1 MANESTVFPQIIR
14 PTYDPSDAFPKMV
27 SDAKN
32 AARQI
37 KGEFDSATGK
47 IFKTDAQSGVFAGMA
62 REASQ
67 LRAALDPLY
76 AAQQRFNQAM
86 DSTDNLFRSGIISQ
100 REHVSATRLYREELQ
115 RANAA
120 LFANAN
126 AQKLAQSVPT
136 GRIRQ
141 ATGAERLVAGDA
153 SIDRAALAAT
163 TLDQVLARVATKGP
177 QVQAALT
184 SAAKASAAAMDEA
197 NRAAQ
202 KLAQSLEAEAAKA
215 ARELALETDRLAKEA
230 AILRGQLDPLYV
242 AQVRFDQEMNRAD
255 DLLRAGTISQREYAM
270 ATQAS
275 RDALQQANA
284 AIHGVA
290 EGARAG
296 TTANH
301 LMANSTRG
309 LRQASVQAGQQLQ
322 DIAISIYSGQRAS
335 VVFAQQLPQLA
346 FALTSLEGSTNKTL
360 SKIGTFATFLSGPW
374 GLAVGL
380 AVGALGMLASEYFSA
395 GEASDK
401 AKNKSYDFAKA
412 LDVTKLSAEQLVDAM
427 KQLVEETERA
437 IQSQDALV
445 DSRANNAKISEAQAR
460 SELAR
465 INAALSEANKA
476 NTFVGRQIGTAPA
489 PGVIEALEAKAKQLN
504 DVISNAKVA
513 SVNAQIAQ
521 TQRNVAESLDETT
534 AAQGRYNRE
543 VAKLIELRQK
553 YEDVPL
559 GGRQA
564 GIDQAEF
571 DNRYKALTRAYEAEK
586 KLLSQ
591 RKQNVKNVRGDLVDI
606 GLPFSASKISS
617 GYGARVAP
625 TKGASTNHLGVDFAM
640 AEGTPIR
647 ATMDGIVQFARNIR
661 GYGNQ
666 LRLGLGAGTE
676 QRFSHL
682 SKFNVDEGQ
691 KVSKGDILGFVG
703 KTGTATG
710 SHLHYEVL
718 VNGKKVDPT
727 KRLFGVDSGYVEKTG
742 DAAERKAAQAAEAAQ
757 RLAEFGRDA
766 RVQIEQM
773 KSALAETPPA
783 LQAAARETERLDDLA
798 ASIRDKLPAGATEML
813 AEIEKLKVA
822 AQELADGPF
831 RDMLKSA
838 AERAEIEKVLIEG
851 GEFEAEVKRRVLD
864 LERQQGALDEK
875 RINTIRAIVLEERAR
890 ARLIEKQEVARR
902 RELDYLEQTQN
913 NIRQTTY
920 ELLKGDGF
928 KAIGNLFKRQFDLV
942 VQQMADSITES
953 LFGDAFRDAKDKAMG
968 FDKVK
973 EASLRVAA
981 SSNIAA
987 DALNA
992 LADAAH
998 NASGAMDPA
1007 NDNEHDVAKQV
1018 AEISDE
1024 IIVTARSMRETLKDT
1039 LNRIGK
1045 SLLGDKFFTKMQGLL
1060 KGGMEAVAYGQFG
1073 SGILRS
1079 VGVKQSKTGASIG
1092 GLAGGVIGGPV
1103 GAIIGGI
1110 IGGTIGGLFKKT
1122 PKGNVV
1128 ISNSGTTVS
1137 GSSKLS
1143 SGLQSLGSGVS
1154 DTLSSIAEQL
1164 GGTVGGYSVS
1174 VRQKG
1179 KKYYVNGQK
1188 FKDPEEAARAAL
1200 LSAIQ
1205 NGAVQGITQG
1215 AQNLLRA
1222 GQDVEK
1228 QLSKAVKFQNV
1239 FKELRSLKDPVGAAI
1254 TELNNEFTS
1263 LISIFNEAG
1272 ASAQEFADLE
1282 ELYGLKRAEAIKSAT
1297 EQMTGALKSLI
1308 DEMTIGDNGLSLR
1321 DRLANARA
1329 AFNPLASDVQSGK
1342 KVDYDAFAE
1351 AARALLDVQRQL
1363 SGSGGDYFKTF
1374 NEILSLSQT
1383 ALAGQQNVVSI
1394 ASAAGSPFAGVSTA
1408 EAVYSPIVGAL
1419 NDQSQMM
1426 LVQLL
1431 SLNTTSQK
1439 LVDAMNAANANGTGF
1454 YANYAT
1460 GTTYF

>member
-27 SDAKN
+27 NDAKN

-47 IFKTDAQSGVFAGMA
+47 IFKTDAQSGVFAGLS
-62 REASQ
+62 REAAQ
-67 LRAALDPLY
+67 LRTAIDPLY

-86 DSTDNLFRSGIISQ
+86 DSADNLHRAGIISQ
-100 REHVSATRLYREELQ
+100 REHTTATRLYREELQ
-115 RANAA
+115 R
-120 LFANAN
+120 
-126 AQKLAQSVPT
+126 
-136 GRIRQ
+136 
-141 ATGAERLVAGDA
+141 
-153 SIDRAALAAT
+153 
-163 TLDQVLARVATKGP
+163 
-177 QVQAALT
+177 
-184 SAAKASAAAMDEA
+184 
-197 NRAAQ
+197 
-202 KLAQSLEAEAAKA
+202 
-215 ARELALETDRLAKEA
+215 
-230 AILRGQLDPLYV
+230 
-242 AQVRFDQEMNRAD
+242 
-255 DLLRAGTISQREYAM
+255 
-270 ATQAS
+270 
-275 RDALQQANA
+275 ANA

-346 FALTSLEGSTNKTL
+346 FALTALEGSTNKAHAM
-360 SKIGTFATFLSGPW
+360 IGRFATFLAGPW
-374 GLAVGL
+374 GLLVGGAVGILGTL
-380 AVGALGMLASEYFSA
+380 AYELLNTEESS
-395 GEASDK
+395 SK
-401 AKNKSYDFAKA
+401 AEKGTKS
-412 LDVTKLSAEQLVDAM
+412 L
-427 KQLVEETERA
+427 TERIKEQNTA
-437 IQSQDALV
+437 LRENLQLQGEKVRLELEQARRSSTDNTRQISIIQKGIDAL
-445 DSRANNAKISEAQAR
+445 RADLNAAPNDQIRNINGPAARGRVREVVEAQIKEFEAAKRKLADAQKLAEESIGFAQISAADRRIAGRVDPRVAETNRYEDALSSLRKEMMKPGGVFDDKVYERSALALKKDHLAR
-460 SELAR
+460 MAVLDTQSKSVSSRSKQQVLSDFKSELESR
-465 INAALSEANKA
+465 GIS
-476 NTFVGRQIGTAPA
+476 
-489 PGVIEALEAKAKQLN
+489 
-504 DVISNAKVA
+504 VISTTRSA
-513 SVNAQIAQ
+513 SQQN
-521 TQRNVAESLDETT
+521 SLFR
-534 AAQGRYNRE
+534 QG
-543 VAKLIELRQK
+543 LT
-553 YEDVPL
+553 PL
-559 GGRQA
+559 DG
-564 GIDQAEF
+564 
-571 DNRYKALTRAYEAEK
+571 Y
-586 KLLSQ
+586 
-591 RKQNVKNVRGDLVDI
+591 
-606 GLPFSASKISS
+606 SKISRHQSSQAVDVDKRTHNDRLAMEAAQAAGLRGFKIVTES
-617 GYGARVAP
+617 GGRKHYEW
-625 TKGASTNHLGVDFAM
+625 KGAGKSGEVDVAG
-640 AEGTPIR
+640 AE
-647 ATMDGIVQFARNIR
+647 A
-661 GYGNQ
+661 
-666 LRLGLGAGTE
+666 
-676 QRFSHL
+676 S
-682 SKFNVDEGQ
+682 
-691 KVSKGDILGFVG
+691 
-703 KTGTATG
+703 
-710 SHLHYEVL
+710 
-718 VNGKKVDPT
+718 
-727 KRLFGVDSGYVEKTG
+727 
-742 DAAERKAAQAAEAAQ
+742 ERKAAQAAEAAQ

-773 KSALAETPPA
+773 KAALAETPPA

-798 ASIRDKLPAGATEML
+798 ASIKDKLPAGATEML
-813 AEIEKLKVA
+813 AEIEKLKVS

-851 GEFEAEVKRRVLD
+851 GEFEAEVKRRVVD

-875 RINTIRAIVLEERAR
+875 RVNTIRAIVSEERAR

-902 RELDYLEQTQN
+902 RELDYLQQTQD

-942 VQQMADSITES
+942 VQQMADAITES

-992 LADAAH
+992 LASAANH
-998 NASGAMDPA
+998 ASDSMDPA
-1007 NDNEHDVAKQV
+1007 NDNGHDVADQAQK
-1018 AEISDE
+1018 ALGEIV
-1024 IIVTARSMRETLKDT
+1024 VTARSMRETLKDA

-1045 SLLGDKFFTKMQGLL
+1045 SLLGEKLFAKLQTAFKSV
-1060 KGGMEAVAYGQFG
+1060 MESVAYGQFG

-1079 VGVKQSKTGASIG
+1079 VGVKQSKTGASVGGAIG
-1092 GLAGGVIGGPV
+1092 GAVSGPLGAFVGGM
-1103 GAIIGGI
+1103 

-1215 AQNLLRA
+1215 AQSLLRA